1 MPACIHQHVD
11 TQTYT
16 QTPYGVCV
24 KSLWDTLYID
34 THTICLDPT
43 YTNGERLYFQTVKT
57 GIHVKRNL
65 SLPPRGFYF
74 TYERLPSQRRGN
86 CCTPRLLDLLSE
98 GDWKGEGEGKRKNC
112 QFLALSPPNPPLLL
126 PGVSPPPPLSLS
138 LNPGGKTSRHPTEGI
153 KERETLRLISS
164 FNTMIVLTIFKL

>member
-65 SLPPRGFYF
+65 SLLPRGFYF

-126 PGVSPPPPLSLS
+126 PGVSPPPHPSLS